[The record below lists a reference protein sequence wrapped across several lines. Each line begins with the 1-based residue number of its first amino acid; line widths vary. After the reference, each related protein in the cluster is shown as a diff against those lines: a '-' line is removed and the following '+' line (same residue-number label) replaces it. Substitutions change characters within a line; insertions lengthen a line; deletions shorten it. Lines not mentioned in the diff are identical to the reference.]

1 MLKSANLPERKVSTV
16 LYCNRYKSKLSAPL
30 SALGVKS
37 ITVPEYNI
45 LENSL
50 SGHIDLFCTYIGKSR
65 FIVPESTLNTFETA
79 LKDTDASIYA
89 GKDLK
94 DSNYPNDIAYNV
106 AIVGK
111 RAFCNKKATD
121 TILMEY
127 LINEDIE
134 IIDCRQGYAKCS
146 ICVVDEN
153 SIITADR
160 GIMEKAK
167 TVGLDV
173 LLIESGGIEQPG
185 YDYGFIGGA
194 TVKLDKNL
202 LAFTGTIEHHP
213 NANEIKEFLKN
224 KNVKPIYL
232 TNEIIFD
239 VGSIIPII

>member
-1 MLKSANLPERKVSTV
+1 MLKSANLPKSKVSAV
-16 LYCNRYKSKLSAPL
+16 LYCERYKNKLSAPL
-30 SALGVKS
+30 SALGIKS

-45 LENSL
+45 LDNSV

-65 FIVPESTLNTFETA
+65 FIVPESTKNTFETA
-79 LKDTDASIYA
+79 LADTYATIYT

-106 AIVGK
+106 AVVGK
-111 RAFCNKKATD
+111 RAFCNKKATEGK
-121 TILMEY
+121 LKEF
-127 LINEDIE
+127 LINDGLDL
-134 IIDCRQGYAKCS
+134 IDCRQGYAKCS

-167 TVGLDV
+167 AVGMDV
-173 LLIESGGIEQPG
+173 LLIESGGIDLPG

-194 TVKLDKNL
+194 TVKLNKNL
-202 LAFTGTIEHHP
+202 LAFTGTIEHLI

-224 KNVKPIYL
+224 KNIEPIYL